1 MFNASLTR
9 AWLLTLLAFTSDI
22 WAVQN
27 KLSIRSVFDIKSA
40 FCAIKTNDVL
50 GLDNR
55 NSALAGRGF
64 GTASTNSMLLLENGI
79 NDISLELGSVNWF
92 VNDNRQKKEDFNP
105 QASCHVSL
113 IAYEN
118 GKSTTLQ
125 TLEVAINSDGEP
137 YDKNGSVKGHQQS
150 TAKVEKVLAND
161 TEKGHFP
168 DDYYNEHEYPKDM
181 YVYRFT
187 KAVKISG
194 VPEWKWTK
202 ATPFTGSQEQIEA
215 LKEAYLKLWKAFAS
229 KDDNTVKAQ
238 LYESLNAWG
247 LSTNTSPQE
256 IYNDYEFTVHFKK
269 DSFKMIPI
277 NWMDYR
283 IEVMNKGRMVRFV
296 NKSIPAFSP
305 LTYLIKDD
313 QNEEEIYYYAPIFS
327 MVDGKFIPVI

>member
-125 TLEVAINSDGEP
+125 SLDVAINSDGEP

-150 TAKVEKVLAND
+150 TAKVDKVLAND

-168 DDYYNEHEYPKDM
+168 DDYYNEYDYPQGM

-187 KAVKISG
+187 RSVEVSG
-194 VPEWKWTK
+194 LPEWKWTK
-202 ATPFTGSQEQIEA
+202 ATPYTGSPQQ
-215 LKEAYLKLWKAFAS
+215 LLKLKQAYENLWEAFAS
-229 KDDNTVKAQ
+229 QKDSVIKAEVQ
-238 LYESLNAWG
+238 ESLKAWSI
-247 LSTNTSPQE
+247 STDSDPNS
-256 IYNDYEFTVHFKK
+256 IYNDLEFVADLKNPG
-269 DSFKMIPI
+269 FKMIPI
-277 NWMDYR
+277 KWEDYKV
-283 IEVMNKGRMVRFV
+283 EVMNKGRMVKFV
-296 NKSIPAFSP
+296 NKSTPRFSP
-305 LTYLIKDD
+305 ISYLVQDDENGEVIGTYS
-313 QNEEEIYYYAPIFS
+313 PIFS